1 MKLSILILNIFIL
14 FFTACSTSG
23 LIKTKNKLPQLS
35 KDSNTTHSK
44 KEDLSLSIF
53 RLSNYTD
60 TPRAGMRAANILEGI
75 LRTKG
80 FDVISHI
87 TQELPTKSQAREI
100 ALADGSKYFMYGGV
114 SEWRYR
120 TGIDGQP
127 AVSVMCN
134 LYDTYSD
141 KIVWSAT
148 GVNSDWGNSSIGLTA
163 QNLFQT
169 MLDN

>member
-1 MKLSILILNIFIL
+1 MKFSILILSLLIL
-14 FFTACSTSG
+14 SITACSTSA
-23 LIKTKNKLPQLS
+23 LVKTKNKLPHLS
-35 KDSNTTHSK
+35 SDSNATNK
-44 KEDLSLSIF
+44 KTEDLSLSLF

-87 TQELPTKSQAREI
+87 PQELPNRTKAREI
-100 ALADGSKYFMYGGV
+100 ALADDSKYFIYGGV
-114 SEWRYR
+114 SEWRYK

-127 AVSVMCN
+127 AVSVMIT
-134 LYDTYSD
+134 LYETDSD
-141 KIVWSAT
+141 KLVWSAT
-148 GVNSDWGNSSIGLTA
+148 GVDSDWGNSSIGLTA